1 MSQVAPAVPHT
12 ANSDS
17 TSNAKVQA
25 AAGHRAK
32 VGHLNLPAKQSVSLN
47 SDLQHGITIFPS
59 SGTPAWGSYFT
70 IDLKSPNLLIHNITL
85 QFNLGAVTG
94 SSPVGYFNPAWF
106 FFTRIELVQGGNVIK
121 TIHGNQQFL
130 KNQLF
135 EWDEDRCAINAAAGP
150 YNNTTVRT
158 ALSSTSTTN
167 TLYANLRTYFDEIGG
182 VPLLNEQHAVQIR
195 VYMDT
200 LTNVFKLSSGTLTS
214 VAINSVNAICKTTKL
229 DPVTANNQLMAMSA
243 HPFHHIFH
251 DNVYFPYSVPSGV
264 ATSTTVLAGITGNV
278 SALYFTIRAN
288 IVTDQAWVY
297 TQFASF
303 AIQDNTGTNIVGGQ
317 VVPATLAAN
326 LLNKD
331 WCKSSYFNET
341 SFGVTDNKANFYCW
355 AFSAD
360 IIDAVSHGKCLSSR
374 KFSGQE
380 TLVLNWASS
389 LGAAVQVDCYALVES
404 VLEMSPSSVKKLVM

>member
-1 MSQVAPAVPHT
+1 MSQVAPAIPHT

-17 TSNAKVQA
+17 TSNSKVRA

-32 VGHLNLPAKQSVSLN
+32 VGHLNLPVSQSVSLN

-70 IDLKSPNLLIHNITL
+70 IDLKSPNLLYHNITL

-94 SSPVGYFNPAWF
+94 TSVVGQFNPAYY
-106 FFTRIELVQGGNVIK
+106 FFTRIELVQGGNVLK
-121 TIHGNQQFL
+121 TIFGNQQFL
-130 KNQLF
+130 KQQLY
-135 EWDEDRCAINAAAGP
+135 EWDEDRGAINNAAGN
-150 YNNTTVRT
+150 YASAAQRLT
-158 ALSSTSTTN
+158 LSSTSTTN

-182 VPLLNEQHAVQIR
+182 VPVLNEQHSIQIR

-200 LTNVFKLSSGTLTS
+200 LTNVFKLTSGTLTS

-229 DPVTANNQLMAMSA
+229 DPVTANNQLMAMAA

-264 ATSTTVLAGITGNV
+264 TTVTTVLAGITGNV
-278 SALYFTIRAN
+278 AALYFTIRAN
-288 IVTDQAWVY
+288 TVTDQAWIY
-297 TQFASF
+297 TQLASF

-317 VVPATLAAN
+317 VVPASLAAN

-331 WCKSSYFNET
+331 WCKSSYFSET
-341 SFGVTDNKANFYCW
+341 SFGTNDQKSNFYCW

-360 IIDAVSHGKCLSSR
+360 IIDAVSNGKCLSSR
-374 KFSGQE
+374 KFTGQE
-380 TLVLNWASS
+380 SLVLNFPSS
-389 LGAAVQVDCYALVES
+389 LGAAVSVDVYACVES
-404 VLEMSPSSVKKLVM
+404 VLEISPTSVKKLVM

>member
-1 MSQVAPAVPHT
+1 M
-12 ANSDS
+12 
-17 TSNAKVQA
+17 
-25 AAGHRAK
+25 
-32 VGHLNLPAKQSVSLN
+32 
-47 SDLQHGITIFPS
+47 
-59 SGTPAWGSYFT
+59 
-70 IDLKSPNLLIHNITL
+70 KSPNLLYHNITL

-94 SSPVGYFNPAWF
+94 SSPVGYFSSCWAF
-106 FFTRIELVQGGNVIK
+106 FSRIELVQGGNVIK
-121 TIHGNQQFL
+121 TIQGNQQFL

-135 EWDEDRCAINAAAGP
+135 EWDEDRIAINNAAGN
-150 YNNTTVRT
+150 YASTAQRTT
-158 ALSSTSTTN
+158 LSSTSTTN

-182 VPLLNEQHAVQIR
+182 VPVLNDQHAIQIR

-200 LTNVFKLSSGTLTS
+200 LTNVFKLTSGTLTS

-229 DPVTANNQLMAMSA
+229 DPVTGNNQLMAMSA

-264 ATSTTVLAGITGNV
+264 TTSTTVLAGITGNV
-278 SALYFTIRAN
+278 SAIYFTIRAN
-288 IVTDQAWVY
+288 IVTDQIFVY
-297 TQFASF
+297 SQLASF

-317 VVPATLAAN
+317 VVPASLAAN

-331 WCKSSYFNET
+331 WCKSSYFSET
-341 SFGVTDNKANFYCW
+341 SFGTNDQKANFYCW

-374 KFSGQE
+374 KFTGQE
-380 TLVLNWASS
+380 TLVLNFPSA

-404 VLEMSPSSVKKLVM
+404 VLEISPTSVKKLVM